1 MEPRPQA
8 GRGRG
13 DRLAE
18 VFDRAL
24 NLIGPERNA
33 FLDAECGDDASLRAE
48 LDSMMCLFS
57 EAANFMES
65 EGVNPAREKRTEMPL
80 IREGNIIGQYQLLSV
95 IGEGGFGT
103 VFRAQQLQ
111 PVRRL
116 VALKIIKLGMDTRE
130 VIARFEVERQALAM
144 MDHPAIA
151 RVFDAG
157 ATESGHP
164 YFVME
169 FVEGT
174 PITEFCDAQ
183 KLSIRER
190 LKLFIHLCQAVQHAH
205 QKGVIHRDIKSSNV
219 LVTMQDAHPA
229 PKVIDFGIA
238 KATNPE
244 QMERTVFT
252 QLRQIIGT
260 PTYMSPEQAGAT
272 SGDVDTRS
280 DIYSLGVLLYE
291 LLAGTTPFDAKRL
304 LGAGFD
310 EMRRIIREEE
320 PVKPSNR
327 LPTSGDAETQIAAQ
341 RHTDA
346 RRLRTLLRGD
356 LDWIAMKCLEK
367 DRTLRYV
374 SVSALA
380 EDIQRYLNNEPVI
393 AGPRAP
399 PTDSASLLAVIAT
412 SSSRERR

>member
-1 MEPRPQA
+1 
-8 GRGRG
+8 
-13 DRLAE
+13 
-18 VFDRAL
+18 
-24 NLIGPERNA
+24 
-33 FLDAECGDDASLRAE
+33 
-48 LDSMMCLFS
+48 MMCLFS

-229 PKVIDFGIA
+229 PK
-238 KATNPE
+238 
-244 QMERTVFT
+244 
-252 QLRQIIGT
+252 
-260 PTYMSPEQAGAT
+260 
-272 SGDVDTRS
+272 
-280 DIYSLGVLLYE
+280 
-291 LLAGTTPFDAKRL
+291 
-304 LGAGFD
+304 
-310 EMRRIIREEE
+310 
-320 PVKPSNR
+320 
-327 LPTSGDAETQIAAQ
+327 
-341 RHTDA
+341 
-346 RRLRTLLRGD
+346 
-356 LDWIAMKCLEK
+356 
-367 DRTLRYV
+367 
-374 SVSALA
+374 
-380 EDIQRYLNNEPVI
+380 
-393 AGPRAP
+393 
-399 PTDSASLLAVIAT
+399 
-412 SSSRERR
+412 